1 MNFNNDDYTT
11 YLFSSIEDLKQFFP
25 WLGEEFE
32 FESRTVEVKPKSKRG
47 RKPKAHRASGEGVK
61 MEATV

>member
-1 MNFNNDDYTT
+1 
-11 YLFSSIEDLKQFFP
+11 LFASIEDLKQFFP
-25 WLGEEFE
+25 WLGKEFE

-47 RKPKAHRASGEGVK
+47 RKPKAHRASGDGVK